1 MRTFLLILLALL
13 AGCAPRPDSPASAA
27 EADRALVAAINSG
40 DELSALEL
48 IDDDVTWTD
57 RRGRTL
63 TKPQLED
70 MWPAP
75 AIAGETSAEAH
86 AFDYARVTVVRIDRG
101 RLHTLRVWA
110 QRPVGWRLLVYQE
123 VESLASAPAAAPPG
137 VGQECVNPCKKIPY
151 EPKTGNERGVIA
163 AYQALETAAHAA
175 DVDNWG
181 RYVADEFVVVSSNS
195 DRVLTKDARLEGLR
209 QAAYRRRVAE
219 PACVNAAARLR
230 HGRGDAVAAQAR
242 ERQSAADCACLDP
255 EEWRLAVD
263 PQLPDGDYR
272 DRLRAIANALPN
284 STPARW
290 RLYSTEPRVSGKR
303 IRCVAYELLR
313 LGEQI
318 R

>member
-1 MRTFLLILLALL
+1 MRTFLLILLVLL
-13 AGCAPRPDSPASAA
+13 AGCGPRPDSPASAA
-27 EADRALVAAINSG
+27 GADRLLVASINSG

-75 AIAGETSAEAH
+75 AIAGETSAEVH
-86 AFDYARVTVVRIDRG
+86 AFDHARVTVVRIDRG

-137 VGQECVNPCKKIPY
+137 VGQECVNPCKTIPY

-163 AYQALETAAHAA
+163 AYQSLETAAHAA

-195 DRVLTKDARLEGLR
+195 DRVLTKEARLEGLR
-209 QAAYRRRVAE
+209 QAAYGGVSPSPLVSAQLLDFDTVVVMRSRHKPESGNPLQIARVWVQRNGAWLS
-219 PACVNAAARLR
+219 VLSY
-230 HGRGDAVAAQAR
+230 QT
-242 ERQSAADCACLDP
+242 
-255 EEWRLAVD
+255 
-263 PQLPDGDYR
+263 
-272 DRLRAIANALPN
+272 AITA
-284 STPARW
+284 TD
-290 RLYSTEPRVSGKR
+290 
-303 IRCVAYELLR
+303 
-313 LGEQI
+313 
-318 R
+318 

>member
-1 MRTFLLILLALL
+1 MRTFLLILLVLL
-13 AGCAPRPDSPASAA
+13 AGCAPNQGPAV
-27 EADRALVAAINSG
+27 EADRALVASINSG

-70 MWPAP
+70 TWPAP
-75 AIAGETSAEAH
+75 AIASETSAEAH
-86 AFDYARVTVVRIDRG
+86 EFDHGRVAVVRIDRG

-163 AYQALETAAHAA
+163 AYQSLETAAHAA

-195 DRVLTKDARLEGLR
+195 DRVLTKEARLEGLR
-209 QAAYRRRVAE
+209 QAAYGGVSPSPLVSAQLIDFDNVVVMRSRHKPESGNPLQIARVWVQRNGAWLS
-219 PACVNAAARLR
+219 V
-230 HGRGDAVAAQAR
+230 VSYQT
-242 ERQSAADCACLDP
+242 
-255 EEWRLAVD
+255 
-263 PQLPDGDYR
+263 
-272 DRLRAIANALPN
+272 AITA
-284 STPARW
+284 TD
-290 RLYSTEPRVSGKR
+290 
-303 IRCVAYELLR
+303 
-313 LGEQI
+313 
-318 R
+318 